1 MLFVQQPH
9 DPLEHL
15 CVLDPVLLFLLLV
28 GIDLGKDTFAE
39 SLVFLE
45 ELDLVDLVD
54 FLHLFV
60 EIELVGELD
69 VFLNIFI
76 QRDIELFR
84 LLYLLGY
91 LRNIL
96 FHFFLN
102 IRKGLPVNVEILL
115 LVLSHLRTEK
125 LK

>member
-1 MLFVQQPH
+1 MSKDLAWKSFLLLVQQPH

-28 GIDLGKDTFAE
+28 GIDLRKDTFAE

-54 FLHLFV
+54 FLHLFI

-76 QRDIELFR
+76 Q
-84 LLYLLGY
+84 
-91 LRNIL
+91 
-96 FHFFLN
+96 
-102 IRKGLPVNVEILL
+102 
-115 LVLSHLRTEK
+115 
-125 LK
+125 